1 MGCLASERVTK
12 YFSCRKTDRD
22 VVLGQIFD
30 DFLEEFSGFIDGIL
44 FVLWRKF
51 VPSNKVHDIYNAE
64 LFMSVTCMM

>member
-30 DFLEEFSGFIDGIL
+30 DFLEEFSGFVDEIL
-44 FVLWRKF
+44 FVL
-51 VPSNKVHDIYNAE
+51 
-64 LFMSVTCMM
+64 